1 MPKLRAFTLIEL
13 LVVIAIIAILAAI
26 LFPVFAQA
34 KAAAKSSACLSNTKQ
49 IGLALM
55 MYEQDYDDMVVLS
68 NAWDPSVADGQF
80 TWFELLQ
87 PYSKNKDIG
96 VCPSADKSTLFTSS
110 SSLQTKQAYVLN
122 NFYWWDSRLA
132 IFQPGNNSSS
142 TGIENLVGGVY
153 CVDGGVWTPKPGDPY
168 TPDEPKFH
176 YQATLYPW
184 GGIFNN
190 LSAQNGTSPLTVGTF
205 QGAIIARHNAG
216 VNAAYLDGHSKFSR
230 VTELLSKKV
239 ETGTGYDLYAHF
251 TKAVIQ

>member
-1 MPKLRAFTLIEL
+1 MKRRAFTLIEL

-49 IGLALM
+49 IGTALI
-55 MYEQDYDDMVVLS
+55 MYEQDYDDMVVAS
-68 NAWDPSVADGQF
+68 NARDTSVADGQF

-87 PYSKNKDIG
+87 PYSKSKEIG
-96 VCPSADKSTLFTSS
+96 VCPEANKSTLFTSS
-110 SSLQTKQAYVLN
+110 SSLATKQAYVLN
-122 NFYWWDSRLA
+122 NFYWWDSRLS
-132 IFQPGNNSSS
+132 IFQVGNGASS

-153 CVDGGVWTPKPGDPY
+153 CVDGGTWSPKPGDPY

-190 LSAQNGTSPLTVGTF
+190 LSAQVGTSPITVGTF

-216 VNAAYLDGHSKFSR
+216 ANAAYLDGHSKFSKI
-230 VTELLSKKV
+230 TQLLEKKV
-239 ETGTGYDLYAHF
+239 ETSTGYDLYVHF

>member
-1 MPKLRAFTLIEL
+1 MKKAFTLIEL

-55 MYEQDYDDMVVLS
+55 MYEQDSDDMVVAS
-68 NAWDPSVADGQF
+68 NVPDPSVPDGQF

-96 VCPSADKSTLFTSS
+96 VCPDSNKATLFTSS
-110 SSLQTKQAYVLN
+110 SSLKTKQAYVLN
-122 NFYWWDSRLA
+122 NFYWWDDRLS
-132 IFQPGNNSSS
+132 IFQVGRGASS

-153 CVDGGVWTPKPGDPY
+153 CLDGGVWAARAGDPY
-168 TPDEPKFH
+168 TPDETKFH
-176 YQATLYPW
+176 YQATLNPW
-184 GGIFNN
+184 AGIFDN
-190 LSAQNGTSPLTVGTF
+190 LSAQAGTSPITVGTF
-205 QGAIIARHNAG
+205 QGALMARHNAG
-216 VNAAYLDGHSKFSR
+216 LNVAYLDGHSKFAK
-230 VTELLSKKV
+230 VTQILNKKT
-239 ETGTGYDLYAHF
+239 ETGTGYNLYTAF